1 MAIPA
6 KVWLC
11 DYDLPREPAG
21 RHVQFYRLKK
31 RLIKESRE
39 QNPEI
44 QILLSSMS
52 VFLTNSESLARDV
65 NQIGIEH
72 AATSA
77 HVYAL
82 DSMTEIE
89 SWPQ

>member
-1 MAIPA
+1 M
-6 KVWLC
+6 L
-11 DYDLPREPAG
+11 
-21 RHVQFYRLKK
+21 
-31 RLIKESRE
+31 
-39 QNPEI
+39 
-44 QILLSSMS
+44 
-52 VFLTNSESLARDV
+52 VFLTNSESLARAV